1 MGFWSTFGK
10 IALPAASI
18 AAAPFT
24 GGSSLLGLL
33 GTGGKAVADIIGK
46 AGPAIG
52 AAGSALGA
60 ASQGAATNRGQ
71 EFSGQALL
79 EQLLQQRD
87 SQFQNQT
94 IAREQEGRA
103 SGTDAWRKLL
113 ASQRT
118 LSPSTRPSLSP
129 YSVAPRQA
137 TDTERQGASAMSAEV
152 MARLQGGNPMAPVT
166 QRPLAM
172 DPSLLQAGGLEKTS
186 GWLAPLLTFL
196 GQQKKVA

>member
-1 MGFWSTFGK
+1 MWGSLLKGIGK
-10 IALPAASI
+10 IGGSLIGLGGGADEEKIAASVAKI
-18 AAAPFT
+18 LGA
-24 GGSSLLGLL
+24 GG
-33 GTGGKAVADIIGK
+33 
-46 AGPAIG
+46 AG
-52 AAGSALGA
+52 LGA
-60 ASQGAATNRGQ
+60 ASQASATNRGEQ
-71 EFSGQALL
+71 FSGQALL

-129 YSVAPRQA
+129 YSVGQRQA

-172 DPSLLQAGGLEKTS
+172 DPSLLNAGGFEKTA
-186 GWLAPLLTFL
+186 GWLSPILAFL
-196 GQQKKVA
+196 GQQKSQQQPPGTGPVMYGGR